1 MRRIKTIL
9 VSMLILCLTPMYAFA
24 IDPAENN
31 TSEEAEYTV
40 LFWTEKSDYNEKAT
54 NLRDKY
60 EYISTKKFTGKIGST
75 PNLANVDIK
84 DVPFPDLDKERLEKI
99 YNGDTFYGD
108 RYLFLNKFYEFN
120 KDLTNKENLSKA
132 TKAAKTISKSG
143 KTVYNIYFNRT
154 VYDLYFTKWN
164 GGGDNDPT
172 YFHPTYIKDEK
183 IVGESGKPYHFKA
196 RFNQVMSGWP
206 DDAQMTKGFE
216 PGSNSLGY
224 FKNTGVEG
232 SGGNIHLDTPPYR
245 LNANEFLDF
254 DKYENIGGYTTK
266 LDAGNG
272 VVIDANTDSRYK
284 DKPFTMISFG
294 VQSQNNSIPHHM
306 DFLMDGFK
314 PGEKYFDYN
323 LFRTKADTESYTYQ
337 HKAPKIKGF
346 TAKYSSKLTKKYK
359 AEEIDEL
366 NNERQKITPFPDEEV
381 LNAWGFGVNKGEISF
396 MNAFLNDSDEFGDP
410 IDGLAPFKEN
420 GYIRFEYS
428 RNKYK
433 LRLNNDPLNVKA
445 DSEYTDGKDQLDV
458 FYDYPLKNLN
468 LDTTNI
474 PEKPTWAL
482 DNFKFQGW
490 CLDPIGKNLV
500 KYGNEKMPDHQYVL
514 YAKWAPD
521 AVETIVDKKITK
533 DKLQKLFEEDKT
545 KEVEKITVLEEP
557 DVSKPGLSEM
567 QVIVEFKDGTKLGT
581 EEIPFIVEVDTKLP
595 LSLIEDIAIKTH
607 KDEIDLPFKTI
618 KRETKDLEIGQTRVI
633 KKGELGKKVITTI
646 TVGVNGEPKVTEE
659 IVKEPV
665 DEIIEVG
672 TKKVIPATP
681 IEDIA
686 TKVAKTEEVIPYKT
700 VYVANAA
707 LKYGETEVFQ
717 EGRDGKKEITTTS
730 KVVDGKRVEEK
741 TEKVISKATPKIV
754 SVGYRKINTEEIP
767 YNTIK
772 KETKDLK
779 VGETKV
785 IQRGVKGE
793 KKTTTIYEVD
803 KDTGELSSPK
813 DDVKTTD
820 AVDEIILIGTRVE
833 KPWTEIEDIAT
844 KVTKVNEKIPAE
856 IIYESDDS
864 LEFEEEK
871 IIDKPVDGEKVI
883 TTTSYVENGTR
894 KEKSEEKVIT
904 EPKNGKTKIGNK
916 KVVID
921 GDKTIT
927 TIYKVDPKTGKL
939 YDPKISISA
948 PAKPIEDIAKKVTKV
963 IEKIIAKI
971 VYITDES
978 LPFGEKQEKTPGQD
992 GEKEVTITSYV
1003 KDGKRTEER
1012 TEKITKE
1019 KQDSVVKVGNKEV
1032 IKDGDKTITKIY
1044 EVDPKTGELSNPKI
1058 SISVPAKTIEDI
1070 ATKTT
1075 SKEVEIP
1082 YETKNKPNED
1092 LYEGTSKV
1100 IQKGKPGKK
1109 IVTTKTVSGK
1119 EVIEEKVIEEP
1130 TPEIIAVG
1138 TKKKV
1143 EETKQTA
1150 INKPTEQT
1158 KSQSAPQTNVDD
1170 NTQIYVLLF
1179 VMSSLLAFLIGRG
1192 KKNLNK

>member
-183 IVGESGKPYHFKA
+183 IVGEPGKPYHFKA

-245 LNANEFLDF
+245 LNADEFLDF
-254 DKYENIGGYTTK
+254 NGYENKGGYTTK

-521 AVETIVDKKITK
+521 AVETIVDKKITI
-533 DKLQKLFEEDKT
+533 DKLKKLFEEDKT
-545 KEVEKITVLEEP
+545 KEIEKITVLEEP

-581 EEIPFIVEVDTKLP
+581 EEVPFIVEVDTKLP
-595 LSLIEDIAIKTH
+595 LSLIEDIATKIH
-607 KDEIDLPFKTI
+607 KDEVDLPFKTI
-618 KRETKDLEIGQTRVI
+618 KRETKDLEAGQTRVI

-646 TVGVNGEPKVTEE
+646 TIGANGEPKVTEE

-686 TKVAKTEEVIPYKT
+686 TKVTKTEEVIPYKT

-717 EGRDGKKEITTTS
+717 EGRDGKKEVITTS
-730 KVVDGKRVEEK
+730 KVVDGKRVEDK
-741 TEKVISKATPKIV
+741 TEKIISKATPKII
-754 SVGYRKINTEEIP
+754 SVGYRKTNIEELP
-767 YNTIK
+767 YK
-772 KETKDLK
+772 KITQETKDLK

-785 IQRGVKGE
+785 TQKGVVGE
-793 KKTTTIYEVD
+793 KKIVSVYEVD
-803 KDTGELSSPK
+803 PNTGKLSNPKDT
-813 DDVKTTD
+813 VTTKE
-820 AVDEIILIGTRVE
+820 AIDEITLIGTRIE
-833 KPWTEIEDIAT
+833 KPWTEIENNAKRVVKEEIKVPFTTEKRETKDLEVGQT
-844 KVTKVNEKIPAE
+844 KVIQKGVEGNKIKTTTTIGDGEPTVTEETVVEMTPEIILVGTKKVIPA
-856 IIYESDDS
+856 
-864 LEFEEEK
+864 
-871 IIDKPVDGEKVI
+871 
-883 TTTSYVENGTR
+883 T
-894 KEKSEEKVIT
+894 
-904 EPKNGKTKIGNK
+904 
-916 KVVID
+916 
-921 GDKTIT
+921 
-927 TIYKVDPKTGKL
+927 
-939 YDPKISISA
+939 
-948 PAKPIEDIAKKVTKV
+948 PIEDIAKKVTKV

-1019 KQDSVVKVGNKEV
+1019 KQDSVVKAGNKEV